1 VKDYVGEGM
10 DYALKH
16 YNESKFREALDTVQ
30 KEVLYSAASL
40 ENLI

>member
-16 YNESKFREALDTVQ
+16 YNEKKFKEAFDTVQ
-30 KEVLYSAASL
+30 KEVLYRLPSL